1 MRYGLLLFD
10 EPKRDTSRKIIHI
23 DMDAFYAS
31 VEVRENPSLAG
42 KPVIIARHPKETGGR
57 GVVATASYEAR
68 TYGIHSAMSA
78 QKAYELCPNG
88 VFIRPNFE
96 LYRETSKQMHN
107 IFRRYTDKIQP
118 LSLDEAYLDVSTN
131 YIEQKSATIIAQA
144 IRRDVEKELRLTCSA
159 GVSYNKFLSKIAS
172 DFDKPNG
179 ITVIPPEK
187 SHEFLMALPIE
198 KFHGV
203 GAKSV
208 EKMHSLNIYT
218 GQDLYKKDELDLVSH
233 FGKMGHSLYRKV
245 RGIDD
250 SEVKNDRE
258 PKSIGKEST
267 FSEDLKTE
275 NDVIKA
281 LRILSQK
288 VMHNLKRKQKHGKIV
303 VLKIRYENFDTI
315 TRRRSFPDYI
325 KGEEELFQI
334 ALSIWEEETSALGV
348 RLLGITVTGLESVIF
363 ETIPLPLWEKKATE
377 RKPDRDE
384 NQTRTDH

>member
-88 VFIRPNFE
+88 VFVRPNFE
-96 LYRETSKQMHN
+96 LYRETSKQMHD

-118 LSLDEAYLDVSTN
+118 LSLDEAYLDVSEN
-131 YIEQKSATIIAQA
+131 HIKQKSATIIAQA

-179 ITVIPPEK
+179 ITVIPPDK
-187 SHEFLMALPIE
+187 AHDFLMALPIE

-203 GAKSV
+203 GTKSV
-208 EKMHSLNIYT
+208 EKMHSLDIYT

-281 LRILSQK
+281 LRILAQK

-334 ALSIWEEETSALGV
+334 ALSIWEEESATLGV

-363 ETIPLPLWEKKATE
+363 ETIPLPLWEKKVSE
-377 RKPDRDE
+377 RKPERDE
-384 NQTRTDH
+384 D

>member
-78 QKAYELCPNG
+78 QKAYELCPEG
-88 VFIRPNFE
+88 VFVRPNFE
-96 LYRETSKQMHN
+96 LYRETSKQMHD

-118 LSLDEAYLDVSTN
+118 LSLDEAYLDVSVN
-131 YIEQKSATIIAQA
+131 HIEQKSATIIAQA

-179 ITVIPPEK
+179 ITVIPPDK
-187 SHEFLMALPIE
+187 AHDFLMALPIE

-203 GAKSV
+203 GTKSV
-208 EKMHSLNIYT
+208 EKMHSLDIYT

-281 LRILSQK
+281 LRILAQK

-334 ALSIWEEETSALGV
+334 ALSIWEEESSTLGV

-363 ETIPLPLWEKKATE
+363 ETIPLPLWEKKVTE
-377 RKPDRDE
+377 RKPDKDE
-384 NQTRTDH
+384 N

>member
-78 QKAYELCPNG
+78 QKAYELCPEG
-88 VFIRPNFE
+88 VFVRPNFE
-96 LYRETSKQMHN
+96 LYRETSKQMHD

-118 LSLDEAYLDVSTN
+118 LSLDEAYLDVSEN
-131 YIEQKSATIIAQA
+131 HIEQKSATIIAQA
-144 IRRDVEKELRLTCSA
+144 IRRDIEKELRLTCSA
-159 GVSYNKFLSKIAS
+159 GVSYNKFLAKIAS

-179 ITVIPPEK
+179 LTVISPDK
-187 SHEFLMALPIE
+187 AHDFLMVLPIE

-203 GAKSV
+203 GTKSV
-208 EKMHSLNIYT
+208 EKMHSLDIYT

-288 VMHNLKRKQKHGKIV
+288 VMYNLKRKQKHGKIV

-334 ALSIWEEETSALGV
+334 ALSIWEEESATLGV

-363 ETIPLPLWEKKATE
+363 ETIPLPLWENKVSE
-377 RKPDRDE
+377 RKPERDE
-384 NQTRTDH
+384 D

>member
-88 VFIRPNFE
+88 VFVRPNYE
-96 LYRETSKQMHN
+96 LYRETSKQMHD

-118 LSLDEAYLDVSTN
+118 LSLDEAYLDVSEN
-131 YIEQKSATIIAQA
+131 HIKQKSATIIAQA

-179 ITVIPPEK
+179 ITVIPPDK
-187 SHEFLMALPIE
+187 AHDFLMALPIE

-203 GAKSV
+203 GTKSV
-208 EKMHSLNIYT
+208 EKMHSLDIYT

-281 LRILSQK
+281 LRILAQK

-334 ALSIWEEETSALGV
+334 ALSIWEEESATLGV

-363 ETIPLPLWEKKATE
+363 ETIPLPLWEKKVSE
-377 RKPDRDE
+377 RKPERDE
-384 NQTRTDH
+384 D

>member
-31 VEVRENPSLAG
+31 VEVRENPFLAG

-78 QKAYELCPNG
+78 QKAYELCPEG
-88 VFIRPNFE
+88 VFVRPNFE
-96 LYRETSKQMHN
+96 LYRETSKQMHD

-118 LSLDEAYLDVSTN
+118 LSLDEAYLDVSIN
-131 YIEQKSATIIAQA
+131 HVGQKSATIIAQA
-144 IRRDVEKELRLTCSA
+144 IRRDIEKELRLTCSA
-159 GVSYNKFLSKIAS
+159 GVSYNKFLAKIAS

-179 ITVIPPEK
+179 ITVIPPDK
-187 SHEFLMALPIE
+187 AHDFLMVLPIE

-208 EKMHSLNIYT
+208 EKMHSLDIYT
-218 GQDLYKKDELDLVSH
+218 GKDLYKNDELDLVSH

-250 SEVKNDRE
+250 SEVKSDRE

-288 VMHNLKRKQKHGKIV
+288 VMYNLKRKQKHGKIV

-325 KGEEELFQI
+325 KEEEELFQI
-334 ALSIWEEETSALGV
+334 ALSIWEEESATLGV

-363 ETIPLPLWEKKATE
+363 ETIPLPLWEKKVSE
-377 RKPDRDE
+377 RKPERDE
-384 NQTRTDH
+384 D

>member
-78 QKAYELCPNG
+78 QKAYELCPEG
-88 VFIRPNFE
+88 VFVRPNFE
-96 LYRETSKQMHN
+96 LYRETSKQMHD

-118 LSLDEAYLDVSTN
+118 LSLDEAYLDVSEN
-131 YIEQKSATIIAQA
+131 HIEQKSATIIAQA
-144 IRRDVEKELRLTCSA
+144 IRRDIEKELRLTCSA
-159 GVSYNKFLSKIAS
+159 GVSYNKFLAKIAS

-179 ITVIPPEK
+179 ITVISPDK
-187 SHEFLMALPIE
+187 AHDFLMVLPIE

-203 GAKSV
+203 GTKSV
-208 EKMHSLNIYT
+208 EKMHSLDIYT

-288 VMHNLKRKQKHGKIV
+288 VMYNLKRKQKHGKIV

-334 ALSIWEEETSALGV
+334 ALSIWEEESATLGV

-363 ETIPLPLWEKKATE
+363 ETIPLPLWENKVSE
-377 RKPDRDE
+377 RKPERDE
-384 NQTRTDH
+384 D